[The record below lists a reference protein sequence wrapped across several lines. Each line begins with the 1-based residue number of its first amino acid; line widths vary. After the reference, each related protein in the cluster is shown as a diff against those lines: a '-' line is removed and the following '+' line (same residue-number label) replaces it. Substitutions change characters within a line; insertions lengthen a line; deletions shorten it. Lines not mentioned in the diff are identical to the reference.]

1 MKLSDAILLGST
13 VLTSRSGGQYYKEQD
28 AGCALGMA
36 AIAGGCT
43 FGPAR
48 EVVAEQDQRTLGTE
62 GVWGQWVLEV
72 VERPCNCWRFQAP
85 REMRIKDIIAHI
97 FDRHIMQKKNWTL
110 ERLVAWVK
118 TVEPAEDPLL
128 KQRESLPAPVSLK
141 SQLAT
146 RMLRAN
152 PFLVEE
158 EREWKRVREAFATKY
173 QSERRHSKPR
183 TTSRVNIL

>member
-1 MKLSDAILLGST
+1 MKLSDAIVLGST
-13 VLTSRSGGQYYKEQD
+13 VLTSRAGGQYYPEQD

-48 EVVAEQDQRTLGTE
+48 HVAEQDRRALGTE

-72 VERPCNCWRFQAP
+72 VERPCNCWRFRAP
-85 REMRIKDIIAHI
+85 KEMRIKDIIAHI
-97 FDRHIMQKKNWTL
+97 FDRHIMQKKDWTL
-110 ERLVAWVK
+110 ERLVAWVR

-128 KQRESLPAPVSLK
+128 KQGKSLSAPVSLK
-141 SQLAT
+141 SEFAT

-158 EREWKRVREAFATKY
+158 EREWKRVREAFSAKY
-173 QSERRHSKPR
+173 QK
-183 TTSRVNIL
+183 